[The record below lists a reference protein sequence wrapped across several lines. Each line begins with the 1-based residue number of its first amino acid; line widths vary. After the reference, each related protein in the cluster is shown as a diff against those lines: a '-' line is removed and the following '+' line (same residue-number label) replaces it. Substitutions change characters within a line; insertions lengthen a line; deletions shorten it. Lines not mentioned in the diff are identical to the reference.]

1 MRIISESIPDLL
13 DVTPEE
19 YHLPNHEASVRAVL
33 NLMKSQRYHVG
44 TMENPFAFCARTVT
58 AKYNPQ
64 ETIDYYIKQEM
75 ESVLI
80 LRNVFIY
87 NQDSS
92 ELIFYYREKTANDI
106 FKEKTD
112 GLF

>member
-1 MRIISESIPDLL
+1 MRIISESIPDIF
-13 DVTPEE
+13 DVTPEK
-19 YHLPNHEASVRAVL
+19 YQLPNHEASVRAVL

-44 TMENPFAFCARTVT
+44 SLNQFTFFARMIPKHT
-58 AKYNPQ
+58 YQ

-75 ESVLI
+75 ESVII

-92 ELIFYYREKTANDI
+92 ELISYYREKTANDI

>member
-1 MRIISESIPDLL
+1 MRIISESIPDIF

-19 YHLPNHEASVRAVL
+19 YQLPNHEASVRAVL

-44 TMENPFAFCARTVT
+44 NKTQFTFCARMTP
-58 AKYNPQ
+58 KYSYQ
-64 ETIDYYIKQEM
+64 EAIDYYIKQEM
-75 ESVLI
+75 ESVII

>member
-1 MRIISESIPDLL
+1 MRIISESIPDLF

-19 YHLPNHEASVRAVL
+19 YQLPNHEASVRAVL
-33 NLMKSQRYHVG
+33 NLMKSQRYHAG
-44 TMENPFAFCARTVT
+44 NMENPFVFCARKVGRMDRLEE
-58 AKYNPQ
+58 YIN
-64 ETIDYYIKQEM
+64 YYIKM
-75 ESVLI
+75 ESVII

-87 NQDSS
+87 NQDAQ
-92 ELIFYYREKTANDI
+92 ELLYYYREKTTNDI

>member
-1 MRIISESIPDLL
+1 MRIISESIPDIF
-13 DVTPEE
+13 DVTPEK
-19 YHLPNHEASVRAVL
+19 YQLPNPEASVRAVL

-44 TMENPFAFCARTVT
+44 YRANPFSFCARTIDRVDK
-58 AKYNPQ
+58 A
-64 ETIDYYIKQEM
+64 EEFIDYYIKQEM
-75 ESVLI
+75 ESVII